1 MSDGQKAAIFEWMQ
15 ERQLKMNRGNE
26 NCIKFGYINK
36 YCYLHTKEWW
46 KDWEDQFI
54 GPVSEAIRPR
64 ED

>member
-1 MSDGQKAAIFEWMQ
+1 
-15 ERQLKMNRGNE
+15 MNRGNK
-26 NCIKFGYINK
+26 NRIKFGHINK
-36 YCYLHTKEWW
+36 YFYLLTKEWW